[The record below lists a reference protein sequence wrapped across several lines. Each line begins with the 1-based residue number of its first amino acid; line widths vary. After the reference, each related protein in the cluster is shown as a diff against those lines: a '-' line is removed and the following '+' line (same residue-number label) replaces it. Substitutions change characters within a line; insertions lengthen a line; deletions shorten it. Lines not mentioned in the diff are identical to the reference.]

1 MIITTCP
8 ECGHQFEVETQATL
22 AICARCNTA
31 YQIWQDQDDDPDPDP
46 DYGGA
51 FDGFNVSS
59 DADPGL

>member
-1 MIITTCP
+1 MIICTCP
-8 ECGHQFEVETQATL
+8 DCGHQFEVGTQVTL
-22 AICARCNTA
+22 AICKRCNTA
-31 YQIWQDQDDDPDPDP
+31 FQLWADADDDPDSDP